1 MNEKTKKTTSSHK
14 QKKRAAL
21 SIFLVVAILITAA
34 FAFLSATDSKTNVF
48 TIGSVDIQLWE
59 DFDTDGNGTAETY
72 DASETNKS
80 LSMGN
85 IIPGQTVA
93 KRPYVKNTGNNDA
106 WVYLA
111 VSVPTSANVYR
122 ESINDAVAL
131 SSTQQEINIKA
142 FAVQDGYGAS
152 ENDTSREVYNA
163 YFDHALKENAFGGQ
177 SKENADEKLFVLND
191 LNEAYA
197 PSGDSKWTLLETY
210 PMDGKVYF
218 VYGYNELLAA
228 QTGITDDLFT
238 SVTLNTNI
246 GEVEASASD
255 TPSGSGTSLDPKE
268 DDIFTASVVPDGV
281 TITTPDGAVYAAGDT
296 VPETSKIVD
305 GTIIE
310 DGDYYYAYNRVFI
323 YDEWDDEG
331 NLIIGWDEPVINS
344 EVYNGEFNGWGVRVK
359 DPTKSSY
366 GSLYLNLG
374 SADGPEPLRFLDFC
388 FAGCSNMETPPKL
401 PNGIISLDGTFT
413 DCESM
418 TTTPNI
424 PETVKVIFGT
434 FENCGKI
441 TKAPVL
447 PDGLVTMEYMF
458 IHCASLT
465 EMPNIPASVI
475 NMEGAF
481 CDCPAL
487 TTVQDIPVGVEN
499 MMSTFCGCSSLTTAP
514 TIPSSVTNIESV
526 FEGCSLLSGKV
537 TINANPTSYSHWAS
551 ETNITGVIGETTMA
565 QTLMAAK

>member
-122 ESINDAVAL
+122 DSINDAVVL
-131 SSTQQEINIKA
+131 STTQQEINIKA

-152 ENDTSREVYNA
+152 ENDTSAEVYNA
-163 YFDHALKENAFGGQ
+163 YFNEAFKDSALGTKATENT
-177 SKENADEKLFVLND
+177 DEKLFVLNGLD
-191 LNEAYA
+191 TITYA
-197 PSGDSKWTLLETY
+197 PSADSKWTLIETY

-228 QTGITDDLFT
+228 QNGETDSLFT
-238 SVTLNTNI
+238 SVTLNANI
-246 GEVEASASD
+246 GEVKASD
-255 TPSGSGTSLDPKE
+255 SDTTSGTKE
-268 DDIFTASVVPDGV
+268 DDIFTSSVVPDGV
-281 TITTPDGAVYAAGDT
+281 TITTPDGTVYAEGTAT
-296 VPETSKIVD
+296 PATSKIVD

-310 DGDYYYAYNRVFI
+310 DDDYYYAYNRVFI

-359 DPTKSSY
+359 DPTKTEY
-366 GSLYLNLG
+366 GKLY
-374 SADGPEPLRFLDFC
+374 SAINTTDGEQPLRFLDFC
-388 FAGCSNMETPPKL
+388 FAGCTNMETPPEL
-401 PNGIISLDGTFT
+401 PDGIISLDGTFT

-418 TTTPNI
+418 TKTPNI
-424 PETVKVIFGT
+424 PSTVKVIFGT
-434 FENCGKI
+434 FENCGSI
-441 TKAPVL
+441 TDAPVL

-475 NMEGAF
+475 NMDGAF
-481 CDCPAL
+481 SDCPSL
-487 TTVQDIPVGVEN
+487 TTVRDIPVGVEN

-526 FEGCSLLSGKV
+526 FEGCSLLSGEV
-537 TINANPTSYSHWAS
+537 TINANPTSYSHWAN